1 NKEATNTNPAKDPA
15 ARVAALLLSTGV
27 DPVGPATGAPSGVR
41 EVGGAGGE
49 AEEGSGEP
57 AGGETGAAVGVADGV
72 GVGVGELVRRFLEVE
87 QEMEEEILL
96 ELVLELELWLMK
108 L

>member
-1 NKEATNTNPAKDPA
+1 LK
-15 ARVAALLLSTGV
+15 
-27 DPVGPATGAPSGVR
+27 
-41 EVGGAGGE
+41 
-49 AEEGSGEP
+49 
-57 AGGETGAAVGVADGV
+57 
-72 GVGVGELVRRFLEVE
+72 ELVRRFLEVE